1 MTEWGPEIDVNGARP
16 EWLGENQEI
25 HFHWVDGS
33 HGDWIARDFNGRE
46 WRECRALQLPA
57 SHPYYLATSKGFT
70 YWPGGNDAPCD
81 WDGDPVLYKCGAVQ
95 GEGDAARWSAVSWEA
110 FDQDSQ
116 IIGYNRKSTPVIPTP
131 SGADG
136 GSYYDVV
143 INGHHVSCNDV
154 IDALG
159 LSFNHGELFKAAW
172 RLGRK
177 PGVPAKYDLDKI
189 IYFANREAA
198 KCQ

>member
-46 WRECRALQLPA
+46 WRKCRALQLPA

-70 YWPGGNDAPCD
+70 YWPGGRDAPDD
-81 WDGDPVLYKCGAVQ
+81 WDGGDTLLQNGALCPQPGTWVH
-95 GEGDAARWSAVSWEA
+95 GVDV
-110 FDQDSQ
+110 D
-116 IIGYNRKSTPVIPTP
+116 IIGYHRKPEPVTTEA

-136 GSYYDVV
+136 SSYYDIV
-143 INGHHVSCNDV
+143 IDGHTISCNDV